1 MLPNREMMRKTNVV
15 FLLVWT
21 GDTAQA
27 ESLVQRCY
35 PGCQISLLSHRNLR
49 EGGWKGQVRALCQLR
64 GEALVFYFHSLEQ
77 LHERLLLAWSGLLH
91 GCRETALLD
100 NRGVIERY
108 RKADWIS
115 LLPSTILA
123 GLHDL
128 FIFALSWCLLH
139 ILHVCKPRPVDS
151 VPHPEYDLDIAYL
164 YPFPL
169 QRPSPGGA
177 MSHVL
182 GSLGG
187 LKEQRAVC
195 EIYAANFLSD
205 PPFPRVLIPSHRR
218 HFIFWEANVLS
229 YNWSFAR
236 QVRKALRSR
245 NVRALYQRHGRF
257 VLAGSLL
264 SRLRRVPLILE
275 FNGFEEWVARHWDPS
290 RFMTWLRL
298 CEQASLASA
307 ALIVVVSEALRD
319 ELLAKGIE
327 PHRIVVNPNA
337 VDPQKFHPDSG
348 GRERRE
354 QLGFDREDVVATFIG
369 SFSYWHGVS
378 VLEKAIALL
387 LQKRSLASSPRLRF
401 LLIGDGPLC
410 AELRENLQQFAA
422 AHQVI
427 FTGVIPHDQIVS
439 YLDASDIFLSP
450 HVPMPDGR
458 PFFGS
463 PTKLFE
469 YMSMAKAIIASDLD
483 QIGSVLSHQQNAWLV
498 PPGDAGE
505 LSNAIELLSAQPAMR
520 AQLGSRARDAVMAR
534 HTWALNAQ
542 QALTRVG
549 KCQQSPSRDAVAE
562 NSTLDDARN
571 ACTLNRQA

>member
-1 MLPNREMMRKTNVV
+1 ML
-15 FLLVWT
+15 L
-21 GDTAQA
+21 
-27 ESLVQRCY
+27 
-35 PGCQISLLSHRNLR
+35 
-49 EGGWKGQVRALCQLR
+49 
-64 GEALVFYFHSLEQ
+64 
-77 LHERLLLAWSGLLH
+77 
-91 GCRETALLD
+91 
-100 NRGVIERY
+100 
-108 RKADWIS
+108 
-115 LLPSTILA
+115 
-123 GLHDL
+123 
-128 FIFALSWCLLH
+128 
-139 ILHVCKPRPVDS
+139 
-151 VPHPEYDLDIAYL
+151 
-164 YPFPL
+164 
-169 QRPSPGGA
+169 
-177 MSHVL
+177 
-182 GSLGG
+182 
-187 LKEQRAVC
+187 
-195 EIYAANFLSD
+195 
-205 PPFPRVLIPSHRR
+205 
-218 HFIFWEANVLS
+218 
-229 YNWSFAR
+229 
-236 QVRKALRSR
+236 
-245 NVRALYQRHGRF
+245 
-257 VLAGSLL
+257 
-264 SRLRRVPLILE
+264 
-275 FNGFEEWVARHWDPS
+275 
-290 RFMTWLRL
+290 
-298 CEQASLASA
+298 
-307 ALIVVVSEALRD
+307 
-319 ELLAKGIE
+319 
-327 PHRIVVNPNA
+327 
-337 VDPQKFHPDSG
+337 DPQKFHPDSG